1 MADSSVFISEHKLR
15 LLEQWAACNS
25 SHGYPSAGIAEKA
38 TAFPK
43 VLRVRFSASDDRS
56 QNASA
61 EKALSYSV
69 QHLYFTDQTL
79 GRRQERPVTESGKAN
94 HWHVQEQN

>member
-56 QNASA
+56 A